1 MEMKMVAINT
11 NIASLLAQESSRK
24 VNNEL
29 EKAMERLSSG
39 LRINS
44 AGDDAAG
51 LAIASRMEAQVRGL
65 QAAIKNASDGIS
77 LTQVA
82 EGAMDEISNILHRMR
97 ELAIQSANDS
107 NSYDERTFL
116 QAEVQQLADE
126 ISRIAQTTQFNGVN
140 VLDGTYQDRYFQ
152 IGANANQNVGISIG
166 DLGSAALGL
175 GVGSGIFRTQ
185 GNLETGE
192 AEELGRITFSR
203 DDTYS
208 FQLTD
213 RDTGLSYRVAKAAQT
228 GTATSA
234 AADTVTIANHG
245 FITGDK
251 VISTTLA
258 GFPTNT
264 ASTPRYVI
272 KVDENTIKLASNLGN
287 AINGTALDL
296 TTATNT
302 TITGIGLTLSRSD
315 EDSKVD
321 FVERINRGLQE
332 SASNTAITGNS
343 SSRSVDATTFNAASA
358 DDAMFEFTL
367 TVNGI
372 AQEIDIKSRILVSAS
387 DSTAVTYA
395 EAAAA
400 MTKEIGGLFD
410 ESLSVSHSS
419 GVFTVT
425 DAQGRALV
433 VEQGNGT
440 GYFFGSDIQ
449 NSGPLEVQANETN
462 GLTVEWDGDELTVR
476 HENGGGVDL
485 TNFSSTGLGTA
496 TFDVADTAVSALKE
510 PVTFQDT
517 AASTIGSAKGD
528 IGVSKIALNFS
539 NTFGYAADG
548 AGTADT
554 GLKAEYGFKVT
565 DGDGHHYVAFTAGA
579 LLDIQRLNNTDAAIK
594 AAVEANLAA
603 QILVGANGGTFN
615 DNRISADEFEIN
627 YASGILTI
635 TNLEGRDLAVE
646 DFTSEHGTATVSLL
660 DGLQGSEQLSSK
672 YSHHSEVRLGRGF
685 QTTVAAGTNSVIMTF
700 TIDGGT
706 ASARAIHTAF
716 PGGTAGDTG
725 WEQAALLETALQA
738 GTAVG
743 ADTSLRVAYDT
754 TTDEFVITD
763 ITGREINIT
772 SITEPSSSGAGAY
785 FSNKASTAQSNKYNP
800 VSISTNV
807 TSGVMTE
814 ATKVNLTFSQDDATS
829 ASFALNGQTTT
840 AVNFNFDS
848 DNFHGSTFK
857 TVLNNLMNTLND
869 EYNGSP
875 FSYEFDQDNRI
886 LTILHSKGGEIYI
899 DSFTTSSENL
909 SMNME
914 VVSGTGEDTI
924 ISYDEILTSASA
936 EGSGE
941 NSGRPRIND
950 STTSSGFSN
959 DTNNIAELDISSQEG
974 ANSALASIDNALMY
988 VLAERASL
996 GAIENRLDHTVNNL
1010 SNVVT
1015 NTSAAK
1021 GRIEDADFA
1030 AESTRLTRAQILA
1043 QASTSML
1050 AQANQS
1056 KQNVLS
1062 LLQG

>member
-24 VNNEL
+24 VNIEL

-82 EGAMDEISNILHRMR
+82 EGAMEEISNILHRMR

-116 QAEVQQLADE
+116 QDEVQQLADE

-140 VLDGTYQDRYFQ
+140 VLDGTYQNRFFQ

-175 GVGSGIFRTQ
+175 GVGSGVFRTQ

-234 AADTVTIANHG
+234 AADTVTITNHG

-272 KVDENTIKLASNLGN
+272 KIDENTIKLASNLGN

-296 TTATNT
+296 TTASNT

-321 FVERINRGLQE
+321 FIERINRGLKE

-358 DDAMFEFTL
+358 DDSMFKFTL
-367 TVNGI
+367 TVNGV
-372 AQEIDIKSRILVSAS
+372 AEEIDIKSRVLVSAS
-387 DSTAVTYA
+387 DTTAVTYA
-395 EAAAA
+395 EAASS
-400 MTKEIGGLFD
+400 MTKEVGGLFD
-410 ESLSVSHSS
+410 ESISISHSS

-425 DAQGRALV
+425 DARGRALV

-440 GYFFGSDIQ
+440 GYFFGSDVQ
-449 NSGPLEVQANETN
+449 NSGPLEVQANEFN
-462 GLTVEWDGDELTVR
+462 GLTVEWDEDEMVVR
-476 HENGGGVDL
+476 HANGGGVDL

-496 TFDVADTAVSALKE
+496 TFDVADTAISALKE
-510 PVTFQDT
+510 PVTFQDN
-517 AASTIGSAKGD
+517 AASTVGSAKGD
-528 IGVSKIALNFS
+528 IGESKIAINFS

-554 GLKAEYGFKVT
+554 ALAAEYGFKVT
-565 DGDGHHYVAFTAGA
+565 DGDGHHYIAFTAGS
-579 LLDIQRLNNTDAAIK
+579 LLDIQRMNNTDAAVK

-603 QILVGANGGTFN
+603 QILVGATSGTFN
-615 DNRISADEFEIN
+615 DNRISADEFEIG

-635 TNLEGRDLAVE
+635 TNLEGRDLAIE
-646 DFTSEHGTATVSLL
+646 EFTSEHGTATVSLL
-660 DGLQGSEQLSSK
+660 DGLQGSEHLSSK

-685 QTTVAAGTNSVIMTF
+685 QTTVTATTATMTF
-700 TIDGGT
+700 TIDSGT
-706 ASARAIHTAF
+706 ASVRDITSAF
-716 PGGTAGDTG
+716 PGGTNGDTG

-738 GTAVG
+738 GTATG
-743 ADTSLRVAYDT
+743 ANTNIRVAYDSS
-754 TTDEFVITD
+754 TDEFVITD
-763 ITGREINIT
+763 IVGREINIT
-772 SITEPSSSGAGAY
+772 AVTEPASSGTGAY
-785 FSNKASTAQSNKYNP
+785 FSNSASVAQSNKYNP
-800 VSISTNV
+800 VATSTDV
-807 TSGVMTE
+807 VSGILTE

>member
-1 MEMKMVAINT
+1 ME
-11 NIASLLAQESSRK
+11 
-24 VNNEL
+24 
-29 EKAMERLSSG
+29 
-39 LRINS
+39 
-44 AGDDAAG
+44 
-51 LAIASRMEAQVRGL
+51 
-65 QAAIKNASDGIS
+65 
-77 LTQVA
+77 
-82 EGAMDEISNILHRMR
+82 EISNILHRMR

-245 FITGDK
+245 FVTGDK

-321 FVERINRGLQE
+321 FVERINRGLLE

-358 DDAMFEFTL
+358 DDAMFKFTL
-367 TVNGI
+367 TVNGV
-372 AQEIDIKSRILVSAS
+372 AEEIDIKSRVLVSAS

-433 VEQGNGT
+433 VEQGDGT

-462 GLTVEWDGDELTVR
+462 GLTVEWDGDELIVR
-476 HENGGGVDL
+476 HKNGGGVDL

-517 AASTIGSAKGD
+517 AASTVGSAKRR
-528 IGVSKIALNFS
+528 
-539 NTFGYAADG
+539 YW
-548 AGTADT
+548 
-554 GLKAEYGFKVT
+554 
-565 DGDGHHYVAFTAGA
+565 
-579 LLDIQRLNNTDAAIK
+579 R
-594 AAVEANLAA
+594 
-603 QILVGANGGTFN
+603 
-615 DNRISADEFEIN
+615 
-627 YASGILTI
+627 
-635 TNLEGRDLAVE
+635 
-646 DFTSEHGTATVSLL
+646 
-660 DGLQGSEQLSSK
+660 EQNC
-672 YSHHSEVRLGRGF
+672 H
-685 QTTVAAGTNSVIMTF
+685 
-700 TIDGGT
+700 
-706 ASARAIHTAF
+706 
-716 PGGTAGDTG
+716 
-725 WEQAALLETALQA
+725 
-738 GTAVG
+738 
-743 ADTSLRVAYDT
+743 
-754 TTDEFVITD
+754 
-763 ITGREINIT
+763 
-772 SITEPSSSGAGAY
+772 
-785 FSNKASTAQSNKYNP
+785 
-800 VSISTNV
+800 
-807 TSGVMTE
+807 
-814 ATKVNLTFSQDDATS
+814 
-829 ASFALNGQTTT
+829 
-840 AVNFNFDS
+840 
-848 DNFHGSTFK
+848 
-857 TVLNNLMNTLND
+857 
-869 EYNGSP
+869 
-875 FSYEFDQDNRI
+875 
-886 LTILHSKGGEIYI
+886 
-899 DSFTTSSENL
+899 
-909 SMNME
+909 
-914 VVSGTGEDTI
+914 
-924 ISYDEILTSASA
+924 
-936 EGSGE
+936 
-941 NSGRPRIND
+941 
-950 STTSSGFSN
+950 
-959 DTNNIAELDISSQEG
+959 
-974 ANSALASIDNALMY
+974 
-988 VLAERASL
+988 
-996 GAIENRLDHTVNNL
+996 
-1010 SNVVT
+1010 
-1015 NTSAAK
+1015 
-1021 GRIEDADFA
+1021 
-1030 AESTRLTRAQILA
+1030 
-1043 QASTSML
+1043 
-1050 AQANQS
+1050 
-1056 KQNVLS
+1056 
-1062 LLQG
+1062 